1 MINTELEK
9 YYNNPL
15 IPDSINEKIKEIM
28 DEDEAYVADELVE
41 LCDEILIQ
49 LASIGIALYLSQKK
63 QDENFNDFII
73 QLFTNR
79 AHYYNAGPLYRWS
92 AHMIKDLKDEKSK
105 KIHHLFWNK
114 NQLNEQMN
122 NLSELRNAVM
132 HGFFVLPAERNIEE
146 ANNLAK
152 VLKSIVESDL
162 FHLIDESSFHF
173 LKKEKDLTSFTG
185 AWDIEETDWD
195 SYKNSFDFG
204 VLTQRIQYEKS
215 AKYEDDQ
222 IKILEKNNTVKCD
235 EIKDYVNQSTR
246 GAISCFFRPSS
257 NYVDTYSSIVNELQ
271 KDENNIVFFQDLES
285 NGLNFTSS
293 FFIERLNKFLSD
305 KTDTSQHSKNHK
317 RALIQLRNKTSYKII
332 VVVNNIHLAMFND
345 DHILKLT
352 DIFYENNIHFVGV
365 GIFHSW
371 LEKFFNK
378 SVLLDKKT
386 EKVKDDVLVEI
397 TSNYLRFKGPN
408 KNLEEEKDD
417 YFLQIE
423 VLQKLVKEINKEKII
438 IAREFSDRNKYP
450 IEFVHEALDI
460 LSSFY
465 NISSKDFLKDELD
478 ELYDFPKKITES
490 SRVLFSVGRRDTK
503 LEYQHKTISNE

>member
-1 MINTELEK
+1 
-9 YYNNPL
+9 
-15 IPDSINEKIKEIM
+15 
-28 DEDEAYVADELVE
+28 
-41 LCDEILIQ
+41 
-49 LASIGIALYLSQKK
+49 
-63 QDENFNDFII
+63 
-73 QLFTNR
+73 
-79 AHYYNAGPLYRWS
+79 
-92 AHMIKDLKDEKSK
+92 
-105 KIHHLFWNK
+105 
-114 NQLNEQMN
+114 
-122 NLSELRNAVM
+122 
-132 HGFFVLPAERNIEE
+132 
-146 ANNLAK
+146 
-152 VLKSIVESDL
+152 
-162 FHLIDESSFHF
+162 
-173 LKKEKDLTSFTG
+173 
-185 AWDIEETDWD
+185 IEETDWD

-215 AKYEDDQ
+215 EQYEDDQ
-222 IKILEKNNTVKCD
+222 IKILEKNNTVNCD

-293 FFIERLNKFLSD
+293 FFIERLNKFLAD

-317 RALIQLRNKTSYKII
+317 KALIQLRNKISSKIV

-352 DIFYENNIHFVGV
+352 DLFYENNIHFVGV
-365 GIFHSW
+365 GVFHSW

-378 SVLLDKKT
+378 SVLIDKKT
-386 EKVKDDVLVEI
+386 EKVKDDVLGKI
-397 TSNYLRFKGPN
+397 TSNYFRFKGPN

-417 YFLQIE
+417 YQLQIE
-423 VLQKLVKEINKEKII
+423 VLQKLVKEIDKKKII

-465 NISSKDFLKDELD
+465 NIFSKDFLKDELD

-490 SRVLFSVGRRDTK
+490 SRVLFSV
-503 LEYQHKTISNE
+503 